1 MKITKCKSK
10 KCSVKCKY
18 FVRYKTRSGDRKAKH
33 FHSYKLA
40 KEFYNEQIVLQETGM
55 LTSEYA
61 QKLTLNEYVTTVPLT
76 RGNETTQVSMQQL
89 YDKHIKNKLGGYK
102 LRDLERKDIQK
113 FMDEDLA
120 GYSPQSKKKIKR
132 ILTTAF
138 KYASS
143 DGIIVRNPAENVII
157 EGEQRLREPHPLTPE
172 QLSEFITLWDNDEK
186 LSEFSNVIVGLA
198 YTGMRP
204 AELGAVTWDDVD
216 LTKRT
221 IDLNKSIRIDSKGK
235 QYDSSKMKTA
245 RSSRVL
251 AIDEELL
258 ARLRFRKTTNPSD
271 KYVFSS
277 SQGKQLNLN
286 NFRSRYFKPAI
297 LKTEL
302 PIERPYDLRHTFGA
316 LMWSRGVKLDRL
328 SRMFGHSS
336 YTTTESWYGTWY
348 READFSGI
356 EDLEKWKQQQA

>member
-1 MKITKCKSK
+1 M
-10 KCSVKCKY
+10 
-18 FVRYKTRSGDRKAKH
+18 YKR
-33 FHSYKLA
+33 
-40 KEFYNEQIVLQETGM
+40 Q
-55 LTSEYA
+55 
-61 QKLTLNEYVTTVPLT
+61 
-76 RGNETTQVSMQQL
+76 
-89 YDKHIKNKLGGYK
+89 
-102 LRDLERKDIQK
+102 
-113 FMDEDLA
+113 
-120 GYSPQSKKKIKR
+120 
-132 ILTTAF
+132 
-138 KYASS
+138 
-143 DGIIVRNPAENVII
+143 
-157 EGEQRLREPHPLTPE
+157 
-172 QLSEFITLWDNDEK
+172 
-186 LSEFSNVIVGLA
+186 
-198 YTGMRP
+198 
-204 AELGAVTWDDVD
+204 
-216 LTKRT
+216 
-221 IDLNKSIRIDSKGK
+221 RIDSKGK

>member
-55 LTSEYA
+55 LSSEYA
-61 QKLTLNEYVTTVPLT
+61 QKITLNEFITGVPLT

-89 YDKHIKNKLGGYK
+89 YDKHIKDKLGGYK
-102 LRDLERKDIQK
+102 LRDLSRIDIQD
-113 FMDEDLA
+113 FMDKDLA
-120 GYSPQSKKKIKR
+120 GYSPQSKKKILR
-132 ILTTAF
+132 ILSTAF

-143 DGIIVRNPAENVII
+143 DGFIVRNPAENVII
-157 EGEQRLREPHPLTPE
+157 EGDARLREPHPLTPE
-172 QLSEFITLWDNDEK
+172 QLKEFIALWDNDEK

-216 LTKRT
+216 LNKRT
-221 IDLNKSIRIDSKGK
+221 IDLNKAIRIDSKGK

-336 YTTTESWYGTWY
+336 FTTTESWYGTWY